1 MVSTKNT
8 EIMPILK
15 SNSELDR
22 AQQSIAEAADRT
34 DNMLDDLDRQIEE
47 FHQKMRMVNQ
57 AMLRKI
63 G

>member
-34 DNMLDDLDRQIEE
+34 DNMLDDLDR
-47 FHQKMRMVNQ
+47 
-57 AMLRKI
+57 
-63 G
+63 